1 MFCLKEEADMRTI
14 LLLIIDENG
23 QGMAEYAIIMAFVVV
38 IVIVAIGAFGASV
51 RDNLNNSGNKIGTV

>member
-1 MFCLKEEADMRTI
+1 MRTI
-14 LLLIIDENG
+14 VRLIIDEKG

-51 RDNLNNSGNKIGTV
+51 RDNLNNSGNKI

>member
-1 MFCLKEEADMRTI
+1 MNDIFCIKREADMRTI
-14 LLLIIDENG
+14 VRLIIDEKG

-51 RDNLNNSGNKIGTV
+51 RDNLNNSGNKI